1 MEGGVRLCSPT
12 AEAKRY
18 WSEIFIVKRKKKP
31 KILYSAKVSFK
42 SERNRLAQTQ
52 MRESVASRSALQKM
66 LEEII
71 QREEKQDSSE
81 TQIYIKKEH

>member
-1 MEGGVRLCSPT
+1 M
-12 AEAKRY
+12 EAKRY
-18 WSEIFIVKRKKKP
+18 WSEIFIVNRKKKP

-52 MRESVASRSALQKM
+52 MRESVARRSALQKM

>member
-1 MEGGVRLCSPT
+1 M
-12 AEAKRY
+12 EAKRG
-18 WSEIFIVKRKKKP
+18 WSEIFIVKIKKKP
-31 KILYSAKVSFK
+31 KILYSAKVSIK

-52 MRESVASRSALQKM
+52 MRGSVASRSALQKM
-66 LEEII
+66 LEEIT

>member
-1 MEGGVRLCSPT
+1 M
-12 AEAKRY
+12 EAKRY

-31 KILYSAKVSFK
+31 KILYSAEVSFK

-81 TQIYIKKEH
+81 TQIYIKKEHQKQNK

>member
-1 MEGGVRLCSPT
+1 M
-12 AEAKRY
+12 EAKRD

-31 KILYSAKVSFK
+31 KILYSAKVSIK

-71 QREEKQDSSE
+71 QRGEKQDSSE